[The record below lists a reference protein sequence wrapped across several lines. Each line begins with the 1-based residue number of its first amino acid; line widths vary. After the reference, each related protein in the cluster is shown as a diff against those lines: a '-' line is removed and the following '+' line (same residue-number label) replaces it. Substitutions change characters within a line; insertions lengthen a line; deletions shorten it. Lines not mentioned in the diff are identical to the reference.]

1 MNNPLVSIVMPC
13 YKAEKT
19 ILHSVEGILHQTYS
33 NWELLLIV
41 DGQNKELEAIVSS
54 LAENEPRIRLLMS
67 PQNRGVTRSRNIGI
81 RLAKGEWLAFCD
93 ADDYWLTH
101 KLATQLLLAQEK
113 NANLVCSAFC
123 FYYPHNQKLDLI
135 HTQSTITYNTMLHT
149 NAIPMSTAMVQVD
162 KNQRHYI
169 PQLPAHL
176 IHEDYAFWLTLFQ
189 KRPIQVAYAEEATA
203 HLLQSA
209 GSRSANKW
217 LAAKSHAYIL
227 ATYGGVPRF
236 KLAALMVSYAYN
248 ASKKRIL
255 GRLFTFPL
263 LLH

>member
-1 MNNPLVSIVMPC
+1 MVSIVMPC

-19 ILHSVEGILHQTYS
+19 IQRSVEGVLNQTYS

-41 DGQNKELEAIVSS
+41 DGQHKELEAMVSS
-54 LAENEPRIRLLMS
+54 LARQEPRIRLLVS
-67 PQNRGVTRSRNIGI
+67 QKNRGVTRSRNIAI

-93 ADDYWLTH
+93 ADDYWLEH
-101 KLATQLLLAQEK
+101 KLTTQLSVAQEQK
-113 NANLVCSAFC
+113 ANLVCSAFC

-135 HTQSTITYNTMLHT
+135 HTHSTITYNTMLHT

-189 KRPIQVAYAEEATA
+189 KREIQVAYTEEATA
-203 HLLQSA
+203 HLLQAA

-217 LAAKSHAYIL
+217 LGAKSHAYIL
-227 ATYGGVPRF
+227 ATYGSVSRF
-236 KLAALMVSYAYN
+236 KLAGLMVSYAYN

-255 GRLFTFPL
+255 GRLFAFS
-263 LLH
+263 

>member
-1 MNNPLVSIVMPC
+1 MVSIVMPC
-13 YKAEKT
+13 HKAEKT
-19 ILHSVEGILHQTYS
+19 IQRSVEGVLNQTYS

-41 DGQNKELEAIVSS
+41 DGQHKELEAMVSS
-54 LAENEPRIRLLMS
+54 LARQEPRIRLLVS
-67 PQNRGVTRSRNIGI
+67 QKNRGVTRSRNIAI

-93 ADDYWLTH
+93 ADDYWLEH
-101 KLATQLLLAQEK
+101 KLTTQLSVAQEQK
-113 NANLVCSAFC
+113 ANLVCSAFC

-135 HTQSTITYNTMLHT
+135 HTHSTITYNTMLHT

-189 KRPIQVAYAEEATA
+189 KREIQVAYTEEATA
-203 HLLQSA
+203 HLLQAA

-217 LAAKSHAYIL
+217 LGAKSHAYIL
-227 ATYGGVPRF
+227 ATYGSVSRF
-236 KLAALMVSYAYN
+236 KLAGLMVSYAYN

-255 GRLFTFPL
+255 GRLFAFS
-263 LLH
+263 

>member
-1 MNNPLVSIVMPC
+1 MHNPLVSIVMPC

-19 ILHSVEGILHQTYS
+19 IQRSVEGVLNQTYF

-41 DGQNKELEAIVSS
+41 DGLHKELEAMVCS
-54 LAENEPRIRLLMS
+54 LAAQEPRIRLLVS
-67 PQNRGVTRSRNIGI
+67 QKNRGVTRSRNIGI

-93 ADDYWLTH
+93 ADDYWLEH
-101 KLATQLLLAQEK
+101 KLTTQLSLAQEQK
-113 NANLVCSAFC
+113 ANLVCSAFC
-123 FYYPHNQKLDLI
+123 FYYPHNQKFDLI
-135 HTQSTITYNTMLHT
+135 HTHSTITYNTMLHT

-189 KRPIQVAYAEEATA
+189 KREIQVAYTEEATA
-203 HLLQSA
+203 HLLQAA

-217 LAAKSHAYIL
+217 LGAKSHAYIL
-227 ATYGGVPRF
+227 ATYGSVSKF
-236 KLAALMVSYAYN
+236 KLAGLMVSYAYN

-255 GRLFTFPL
+255 GRLFAFS
-263 LLH
+263 

>member
-1 MNNPLVSIVMPC
+1 MPC
-13 YKAEKT
+13 HKAEKT
-19 ILHSVEGILHQTYS
+19 IQRSVEGVLNQTYS

-41 DGQNKELEAIVSS
+41 DGQHKELEAMVSS
-54 LAENEPRIRLLMS
+54 LARQEPRIRLLVS
-67 PQNRGVTRSRNIGI
+67 QKNRGVTRSRNIAI

-93 ADDYWLTH
+93 ADDYWLEH
-101 KLATQLLLAQEK
+101 KLTTQLSVAQEQK
-113 NANLVCSAFC
+113 ANLVCSAFC

-135 HTQSTITYNTMLHT
+135 HTHSTITYNTMLHT

-189 KRPIQVAYAEEATA
+189 KREIQVAYTEEATA
-203 HLLQSA
+203 HLLQAA

-217 LAAKSHAYIL
+217 LGAKSHAYIL
-227 ATYGGVPRF
+227 ATYGSVSRF
-236 KLAALMVSYAYN
+236 KLAGLMVSYAYN

-255 GRLFTFPL
+255 GRLFAFS
-263 LLH
+263 

>member
-1 MNNPLVSIVMPC
+1 MPC
-13 YKAEKT
+13 HKAEKT
-19 ILHSVEGILHQTYS
+19 IQRSVEGVLNQTYS

-41 DGQNKELEAIVSS
+41 DGQHKELEAMASS
-54 LAENEPRIRLLMS
+54 LAAQEPRIRLLVS
-67 PQNRGVTRSRNIGI
+67 QQNRGVTRSRNIGI

-93 ADDYWLTH
+93 ADDYWLEH
-101 KLATQLLLAQEK
+101 KLTTQLSVAQEQK
-113 NANLVCSAFC
+113 ANLVCSAFC

-135 HTQSTITYNTMLHT
+135 HTHSTITYNTMLHT
-149 NAIPMSTAMVQVD
+149 NAIPMSTAIVQVD

-189 KRPIQVAYAEEATA
+189 KREIQVAYTEEATA
-203 HLLQSA
+203 HLLQAA

-217 LAAKSHAYIL
+217 LGAKSHAYIL
-227 ATYGGVPRF
+227 ATYGSVSKF
-236 KLAALMVSYAYN
+236 KLAGLMVSYAYN

-255 GRLFTFPL
+255 GRLFAFS
-263 LLH
+263 

>member
-1 MNNPLVSIVMPC
+1 MPC

-19 ILHSVEGILHQTYS
+19 IQRSVEGVLNQTYS

-41 DGQNKELEAIVSS
+41 DRQHKELEAMVSS
-54 LAENEPRIRLLMS
+54 LARQEPRIRLLVS
-67 PQNRGVTRSRNIGI
+67 QKNRGVTRSRNIAI

-93 ADDYWLTH
+93 ADDYWLEH
-101 KLATQLLLAQEK
+101 KLTTQLSVAQEQK
-113 NANLVCSAFC
+113 ANLVCSAFC

-135 HTQSTITYNTMLHT
+135 HTHSTITYNTMLHT

-189 KRPIQVAYAEEATA
+189 KREIQVAYTEEATA
-203 HLLQSA
+203 HLLQAA

-217 LAAKSHAYIL
+217 LGAKSHAYIL
-227 ATYGGVPRF
+227 ATYGSVSRF
-236 KLAALMVSYAYN
+236 KLAGLMVSYAYN

-255 GRLFTFPL
+255 GRLFAFS
-263 LLH
+263 

>member
-1 MNNPLVSIVMPC
+1 MHNPLVSIVMPC

-19 ILHSVEGILHQTYS
+19 IQRSVEGVLNQTYS

-41 DGQNKELEAIVSS
+41 DGQDKDLEAIVRL
-54 LAENEPRIRLLMS
+54 LAAQEPRIRLLVS
-67 PQNRGVTRSRNIGI
+67 EQNRGVTRSRNICI

-93 ADDYWLTH
+93 ADDYWLEH
-101 KLATQLLLAQEK
+101 KLTTQLSVAQEQK
-113 NANLVCSAFC
+113 ANLVCSAFC

-135 HTQSTITYNTMLHT
+135 HTHSTITYNTMLHT
-149 NAIPMSTAMVQVD
+149 NAIPMSTAMMQVD
-162 KNQRHYI
+162 KNHRHYI

-189 KRPIQVAYAEEATA
+189 KREIQVAYTEEATA
-203 HLLQSA
+203 HLLQAA

-217 LAAKSHAYIL
+217 LGAKSHAYIL
-227 ATYGGVPRF
+227 ATYGSVSKF
-236 KLAALMVSYAYN
+236 KRIALMVSYAYN

-255 GRLFTFPL
+255 GRLFTFS
-263 LLH
+263 

>member
-1 MNNPLVSIVMPC
+1 MHNPLVSIVMPC

-19 ILHSVEGILHQTYS
+19 IQRSVEGVLNQTYS

-41 DGQNKELEAIVSS
+41 DGQHKELEAMASS
-54 LAENEPRIRLLMS
+54 LAAQEPRIRLLVS
-67 PQNRGVTRSRNIGI
+67 QQNRGVTRSRNIAI

-93 ADDYWLTH
+93 ADDYWLEH
-101 KLATQLLLAQEK
+101 KLTTQLSAAQEQK
-113 NANLVCSAFC
+113 ANLVCSAFC

-135 HTQSTITYNTMLHT
+135 HTHSTITYNTMLHT
-149 NAIPMSTAMVQVD
+149 NAIPMSTAIVQVD

-189 KRPIQVAYAEEATA
+189 KREIQVAYTEEATA
-203 HLLQSA
+203 HLLQAA

-217 LAAKSHAYIL
+217 LGAKSHAYIL
-227 ATYGGVPRF
+227 ATYGSVSRF
-236 KLAALMVSYAYN
+236 KLAGLMVSYAYN

-255 GRLFTFPL
+255 GRLFAFS
-263 LLH
+263 